1 MFMSNSI
8 RSRSLTPLWTSL
20 FLLALW
26 AAPGLAQDSDSSAE
40 AEAPAQAERVAVGDE
55 APDFELPDLDGNPH
69 HLADLR
75 GDKPVV
81 LVFFR
86 GAW

>member
-1 MFMSNSI
+1 MRTLM
-8 RSRSLTPLWTSL
+8 RATL
-20 FLLALW
+20 FRLCPILLLAALCT
-26 AAPGLAQDSDSSAE
+26 APTRAQEEPATPE
-40 AEAPAQAERVAVGDE
+40 AEPTPAERIEVGDE
-55 APDFELPDLDGNPH
+55 APDFDLPDLDGTTH

-75 GDKPVV
+75 GEKPVV